1 VLADDVDAASPLP
14 TLPRSLSRLPTE
26 RGLLCRLRRTSTGEP
41 WDCSGADDSIGDTP
55 LRDAT
60 AATATAG
67 SALASL
73 SSPES
78 LAVGDTHAT
87 PCQKNHMSACVRE
100 GYTARSEK
108 ERDNRQTHDAVD
120 DSDTADERRLAMQRS
135 NAPAVITLHRTPR
148 LVRDGESGSDLL
160 AFFLPS
166 ITVTHTHTA
175 RTHRTMPRLR

>member
-1 VLADDVDAASPLP
+1 MTSSPFWFALLSTLTRARRGVGLGGGGGGDCESERDRGLAPARSPRRVGDTGTAPPPPSLPPAAAPPSPPEAAAAVLADDVDAASPLP

-87 PCQKNHMSACVRE
+87 PCQKKTHERVCERGVH
-100 GYTARSEK
+100 RSE
-108 ERDNRQTHDAVD
+108 
-120 DSDTADERRLAMQRS
+120 
-135 NAPAVITLHRTPR
+135 
-148 LVRDGESGSDLL
+148 
-160 AFFLPS
+160 
-166 ITVTHTHTA
+166 
-175 RTHRTMPRLR
+175 